1 MTNAS
6 NFLAAPTMASA
17 LNQWNANANLVGLDT
32 FVTNPFVVQ
41 DVMRPQDFAPNLVN
55 VGVVWDGLDLNARL
69 VCLTLAAKM
78 DSANN
83 LGNVNVLE
91 IM

>member
-1 MTNAS
+1 
-6 NFLAAPTMASA
+6 
-17 LNQWNANANLVGLDT
+17 
-32 FVTNPFVVQ
+32 
-41 DVMRPQDFAPNLVN
+41 MRPQDFAPNLVN

>member
-1 MTNAS
+1 
-6 NFLAAPTMASA
+6 MATAQSP
-17 LNQWNANANLVGLDT
+17 WNANANLVGLDT
-32 FVTNPFVVQ
+32 FATNPFVVQ
-41 DVMRPQDFAPNLVN
+41 DVMKPLDFAPNLVN

-69 VCLTLAAKM
+69 ACLTLAAKM

-83 LGNVNVLE
+83 LGNVNVLV